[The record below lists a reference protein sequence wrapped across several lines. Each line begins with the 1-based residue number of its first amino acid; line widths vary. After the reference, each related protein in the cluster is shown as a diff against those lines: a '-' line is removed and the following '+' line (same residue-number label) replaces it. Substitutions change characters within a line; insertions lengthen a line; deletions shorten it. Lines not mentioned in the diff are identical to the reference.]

1 MAKSVKWLSIAGG
14 GQCLLKC
21 WFHVKLEVEYS
32 YRPLS
37 PFKDICAKNTNFRF
51 LRF

>member
-1 MAKSVKWLSIAGG
+1 MAKSVKWLFIAGG

-21 WFHVKLEVEYS
+21 WFHVKIEVEYS

-37 PFKDICAKNTNFRF
+37 PVKED
-51 LRF
+51 